1 MQHQRQGNPMRAGL
15 LVLFLAANMV
25 VLSAADASSQP
36 TPGAKRV
43 EPNDP
48 VLLQQV
54 VRPGAL
60 KSVPAGIPFAD
71 VALRLGDYEYAAA
84 IYQNLLPH
92 MSPMMVY
99 NIQEEL
105 ELIQKIA
112 LCFESIQPRSRS
124 ALAKA
129 YMWLFVGHA
138 LGKVQKSLEN
148 QDRAATMF
156 KSMQSVRKELT
167 DQEAKLAQ
175 EKARLCWASN
185 YRDCE

>member
-1 MQHQRQGNPMRAGL
+1 MRDQQQGYPMKAELLGLSLVAGM
-15 LVLFLAANMV
+15 VL
-25 VLSAADASSQP
+25 LSAADASSQP
-36 TPGAKRV
+36 MPGGKRL
-43 EPNDP
+43 EPSDP
-48 VLLQQV
+48 ALLQQV

-60 KSVPAGIPFAD
+60 KAVPAGIPFAD

-92 MSPMMVY
+92 RSPMMVY

-124 ALAKA
+124 TLAKA
-129 YMWLFVGHA
+129 YMWLFVGHS

-148 QDRAATMF
+148 QDRAAAMF
-156 KSMQSVRKELT
+156 KSMQSIRKEMT
-167 DQEAKLAQ
+167 DQEIKLAQ

>member
-1 MQHQRQGNPMRAGL
+1 MRDQQQGYPMKAGL
-15 LVLFLAANMV
+15 LSLFLAAGMV
-25 VLSAADASSQP
+25 CLSAADASSQP
-36 TPGAKRV
+36 TPGGKRV

-48 VLLQQV
+48 SLLKQV
-54 VRPGAL
+54 VRPGAP
-60 KSVPAGIPFAD
+60 KAVPAGIPFAD

-99 NIQEEL
+99 DIHEEL

-124 ALAKA
+124 TLAKA
-129 YMWLFVGHA
+129 YMWLFIGHA

-148 QDRAATMF
+148 QDRAASML
-156 KSMQSVRKELT
+156 KSMQSIRKELT
-167 DQEAKLAQ
+167 DQEAKLMQ
-175 EKARLCWASN
+175 EKARICWASN
-185 YRDCE
+185 YKDCE